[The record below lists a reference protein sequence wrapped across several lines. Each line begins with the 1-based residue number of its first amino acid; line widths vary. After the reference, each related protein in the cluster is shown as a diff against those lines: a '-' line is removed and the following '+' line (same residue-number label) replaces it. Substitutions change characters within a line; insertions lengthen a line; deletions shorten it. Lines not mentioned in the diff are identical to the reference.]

1 MNALRR
7 LARPRVLVALALLT
21 LLALAAR
28 GCGGHRAPAEF
39 TSSPILRGP
48 LEVTVLATGTIEAAR
63 LVSVGT
69 QATGEVK
76 RLHVALGDVLKKGD
90 LIAEIDAKQQ
100 DNELQRA
107 TAALRS
113 AQADLG
119 ARQAV
124 ATQARLALARL
135 RELVAIATASHADLE
150 TAEANAATARAN
162 VIVAEAAITQA
173 RLAQDAARLNV
184 GYARVVAPM
193 DGTVVAIVTEQGQT
207 VNSAQMS
214 PTIIKLARL
223 DTMTVRAQI
232 SEADV
237 PKVKVGMPVR
247 FTLLGD
253 PETRYQ
259 AVLRAIEPGPTTIA
273 GDASAT
279 TAALAGGA
287 SPVYYNGLFDIPNP
301 SGALRVAM
309 TAQATIVTR
318 RVDDAVLVPIAALG
332 SAGKDG
338 RTTVRV
344 VSDAPTDTAAAPPQE
359 RQVRIGLNNRTQAQ
373 VLEGLRV
380 GERVVTSM
388 ATPAPLD
395 ASAAAGTDSDSRP

>member
-7 LARPRVLVALALLT
+7 LARGRVLVALVLLAAI
-21 LLALAAR
+21 ALAAR
-28 GCGGHRAPAEF
+28 GCGRHRTAAAF
-39 TSSPILRGP
+39 TSSPVVRGT
-48 LEVTVLATGTIEAAR
+48 LEVGVLATGTIEAAR

-69 QATGEVK
+69 QATGEVQ
-76 RLHVALGDVLKKGD
+76 RLHVALGDVVKKGD
-90 LIAEIDAKQQ
+90 AIAEIDAKQQ
-100 DNELQRA
+100 DNDLLRA

-113 AQADLG
+113 AQADL
-119 ARQAV
+119 ASRQAA
-124 ATQARLALARL
+124 ATQAGLALERA
-135 RELVAIATASHADLE
+135 RELAAIDVASHADRE

-162 VIVAEAAITQA
+162 VIVAEAAIAQA

-207 VNSAQMS
+207 VNSVQMS
-214 PTIIKLARL
+214 PTLIKLARL

-259 AVLRAIEPGPTTIA
+259 ATLRAIEPGPTTIA
-273 GDASAT
+273 GDTSA
-279 TAALAGGA
+279 AAAGMAGGGA
-287 SPVYYNGLFDIPNP
+287 SPVYYNGIFDVPNP
-301 SGALRVAM
+301 QGDLRIAM
-309 TAQATIVTR
+309 TAQATILTR
-318 RVDDAVLVPIAALG
+318 KVDDALLIPSAALG
-332 SAGKDG
+332 AIGQDG
-338 RTTVRV
+338 RYTVRV
-344 VSDAPTDTAAAPPQE
+344 VVDTPASAPGAAVQE

-373 VLEGLRV
+373 VLDGLRL

-388 ATPAPLD
+388 AAPASPSGPDGTPQP
-395 ASAAAGTDSDSRP
+395 

>member
-7 LARPRVLVALALLT
+7 LARGRVLVALVLLAAI
-21 LLALAAR
+21 ALAAR
-28 GCGGHRAPAEF
+28 GCGRHRTAAEF
-39 TSSPILRGP
+39 TSSPVIRGT
-48 LEVTVLATGTIEAAR
+48 LEVGVLATGTIEAAR

-69 QATGEVK
+69 QATGEVQ
-76 RLHVALGDVLKKGD
+76 RLHVALGDVVKKGD
-90 LIAEIDAKQQ
+90 AIAEIDAKQQ
-100 DNELQRA
+100 DNDLLRA

-113 AQADLG
+113 AQADL
-119 ARQAV
+119 ASRQAA
-124 ATQARLALARL
+124 ATQAGLALDRA
-135 RELVAIATASHADLE
+135 RELAAIDVASHADRE

-162 VIVAEAAITQA
+162 VIVAEAAIAQA

-207 VNSAQMS
+207 VNSVQMS
-214 PTIIKLARL
+214 PTLIKLARL

-259 AVLRAIEPGPTTIA
+259 ATLRAIEPGPTTIA
-273 GDASAT
+273 GDTSA
-279 TAALAGGA
+279 AAAGMAGGGA
-287 SPVYYNGLFDIPNP
+287 SPVYYNGIFDVPNP
-301 SGALRVAM
+301 KGDLRIAM
-309 TAQATIVTR
+309 TAQATILTR
-318 RVDDAVLVPIAALG
+318 KVDDALLIPSAALG
-332 SAGKDG
+332 AIGQDG
-338 RTTVRV
+338 RYTVRV
-344 VSDAPTDTAAAPPQE
+344 VADTPASAPGAAVQE

-373 VLEGLRV
+373 VLDGLRL

-388 ATPAPLD
+388 AAPASPSGPDGTPQP
-395 ASAAAGTDSDSRP
+395 

>member
-7 LARPRVLVALALLT
+7 LARGRVLVALLL
-21 LLALAAR
+21 LAAVALAAR
-28 GCGGHRAPAEF
+28 SCGRHRTAAEF
-39 TSSPILRGP
+39 TSSPVIRGS
-48 LEVTVLATGTIEAAR
+48 LEVGVLATGTIEAAR

-69 QATGEVK
+69 QATGEVQ
-76 RLHVALGDVLKKGD
+76 RLHVALGDVVKKGD
-90 LIAEIDAKQQ
+90 PIAEIDAKQQ
-100 DNELQRA
+100 DNELLRA

-113 AQADLG
+113 AQADL
-119 ARQAV
+119 ASRQAA
-124 ATQARLALARL
+124 ATQAGLALDRA
-135 RELVAIATASHADLE
+135 RELAAIDATSHADRE
-150 TAEANAATARAN
+150 TAEANAAAARAN
-162 VIVAEAAITQA
+162 VIVAEAAIAQA

-207 VNSAQMS
+207 VNSVQMS
-214 PTIIKLARL
+214 PTLIKLARL

-259 AVLRAIEPGPTTIA
+259 ATLRAIEPGPTTIA
-273 GDASAT
+273 GDTSA
-279 TAALAGGA
+279 AAGMPGGGA
-287 SPVYYNGLFDIPNP
+287 SPVYYNGIFDVPNP
-301 SGALRVAM
+301 RGDLRIAM
-309 TAQATIVTR
+309 TAQATILTR
-318 RVDDAVLVPIAALG
+318 KVDDALLIPSAALG
-332 SAGKDG
+332 AIGKDG
-338 RTTVRV
+338 RYTVRV
-344 VSDAPTDTAAAPPQE
+344 VADTPASAPAAAVQE

-373 VLEGLRV
+373 VLDGLRL

-388 ATPAPLD
+388 AAPASPSGPDGTPQP
-395 ASAAAGTDSDSRP
+395 